1 MLLLLFDAIF
11 GFNINKKSTPTFEQL
26 KSLIKQE
33 NWSLINTVTFLSIL
47 LSSFDFHE
55 NFFCGRICY
64 IIINFFAQFQW
75 NLLNTFE
82 VIAYISNWAF
92 FGCSQSC
99 LFSGH
104 VQLHFRVENL
114 RAKNWYIPSNVLYKN
129 TWSFCSSYWAPNTL
143 QKVI

>member
-55 NFFCGRICY
+55 NFFSGRICY
-64 IIINFFAQFQW
+64 IIIKFFASKSHR
-75 NLLNTFE
+75 NLLKKFE
-82 VIAYISNWAF
+82 VIAYIYIKLGIFWMF
-92 FGCSQSC
+92 TILPMFVE
-99 LFSGH
+99 H
-104 VQLHFRVENL
+104 VPKEML
-114 RAKNWYIPSNVLYKN
+114 AY
-129 TWSFCSSYWAPNTL
+129 
-143 QKVI
+143 

>member
-47 LSSFDFHE
+47 LSSFDSHE
-55 NFFCGRICY
+55 KNFCGQICY

-75 NLLNTFE
+75 NLLKTFE
-82 VIAYISNWAF
+82 IIAYTSNWAF

-99 LFSGH
+99 LFFEH
-104 VQLHFRVENL
+104 VLMGKTML
-114 RAKNWYIPSNVLYKN
+114 SWSNNNSIKANSDALSPFI
-129 TWSFCSSYWAPNTL
+129 WQCLP
-143 QKVI
+143 